1 MFKKSL
7 AALAVL
13 GAAAG
18 YASAA
23 DVTLFGVVDTG
34 LISSGNGGNW
44 RNTQMFKKSL
54 AALAV
59 LGAAA
64 GYASAADVTLFGV
77 VDTGLIYTHQT
88 FGDAEPAHVN
98 KFAMESGV
106 SSASRFGLKG
116 TEELGN
122 GLKVGFMLE
131 NGFQSDSGAL
141 KSEKRIFDREA
152 SVSVYSDFGTLSMGR
167 MGGVGSGAGS
177 MGRMGGVGSG
187 AGTYD
192 LVLATADAFD
202 GGDNNV
208 FGFATSDRYDNMVT
222 YQTPKFAGLQATV
235 QYSFNEDSVEETAR
249 EGSSAVN
256 RYSSA
261 ALTGDFGALQT
272 PKFAGLQATVQ
283 YSFNEDSVEETAR
296 EGSSAVNRYSSAAL
310 TGDFGALQTVLAYEF
325 QNYKSFGAAEHDDGQ
340 IVYLGGNYDCGFA
353 KTFVMG
359 QYFKGIKAGQL
370 TAITEDDA
378 AHIDTVGTDDTDDYS
393 ADGVKGYGL
402 HLGTIV
408 PVAGG
413 DLTVAAYF
421 TDFAVEYADQ
431 DVDAKSYAF
440 GAKYEYYLSKRT
452 SVYTGAGFAQVKY
465 DDEGSDKTTQAYLG
479 LTHRF

>member
-13 GAAAG
+13 G
-18 YASAA
+18 
-23 DVTLFGVVDTG
+23 V
-34 LISSGNGGNW
+34 
-44 RNTQMFKKSL
+44 
-54 AALAV
+54 
-59 LGAAA
+59 AA

-122 GLKVGFMLE
+122 GLKVGFKLE

-152 SVSVYSDFGTLSMGR
+152 SVSVYSDFGTL
-167 MGGVGSGAGS
+167 S

-235 QYSFNEDSVEETAR
+235 QYSFNEDSTNKDN
-249 EGSSAVN
+249 G
-256 RYSSA
+256 
-261 ALTGDFGALQT
+261 
-272 PKFAGLQATVQ
+272 
-283 YSFNEDSVEETAR
+283 R

-325 QNYKSFGAAEHDDGQ
+325 QNYKSFGADEHDDGQ

-378 AHIDTVGTDDTDDYS
+378 AHFDTVGTDGTDGYS

>member
-7 AALAVL
+7 IAVAVL
-13 GAAAG
+13 GATAF
-18 YASAA
+18 SVQAA
-23 DVTLFGVVDTG
+23 DVTMYGKVDLG
-34 LISSGNGGNW
+34 LQYKTSEVTVGDKTMVDEDTFSMENG
-44 RNTQMFKKSL
+44 RN
-54 AALAV
+54 
-59 LGAAA
+59 
-64 GYASAADVTLFGV
+64 
-77 VDTGLIYTHQT
+77 
-88 FGDAEPAHVN
+88 
-98 KFAMESGV
+98 
-106 SSASRFGLKG
+106 SASRFGIKG
-116 TEELGN
+116 SEDLGN
-122 GLKVGFMLE
+122 GMKVSFQLE
-131 NGFQSDSGAL
+131 NGFKADSGEFKTEGKL
-141 KSEKRIFDREA
+141 FDRQA
-152 SVSVYSDFGTLSMGR
+152 TVALSSDFGTLTMGR
-167 MGGVGSGAGS
+167 VGGVGSGAGF
-177 MGRMGGVGSG
+177 
-187 AGTYD
+187 D
-192 LVLATADAFD
+192 LVYGYGDAFD
-202 GGDNNV
+202 GGSGDV
-208 FGFATSDRYDNMVT
+208 LGLLQSARYDNMVT
-222 YQTPKFAGLQATV
+222 Y
-235 QYSFNEDSVEETAR
+235 
-249 EGSSAVN
+249 
-256 RYSSA
+256 
-261 ALTGDFGALQT
+261 QT

-325 QNYKSFGAAEHDDGQ
+325 QNYKSFGVAAEHDDGQ

-370 TAITEDDA
+370 TAISDA
-378 AHIDTVGTDDTDDYS
+378 DAEKVDTAGNKYS
-393 ADGVKGYGL
+393 ADGVKGYGV

-421 TDFAVEYADQ
+421 TDFAVEYADH
-431 DVDAKSYAF
+431 DDDAKSYAF

>member
-1 MFKKSL
+1 
-7 AALAVL
+7 
-13 GAAAG
+13 
-18 YASAA
+18 
-23 DVTLFGVVDTG
+23 
-34 LISSGNGGNW
+34 
-44 RNTQMFKKSL
+44 MFKKSL

-88 FGDAEPAHVN
+88 FADDSKADVN
-98 KFAMESGV
+98 NFAMDSGV

-122 GLKVGFMLE
+122 GLKVGFKLE

-152 SVSVYSDFGTLSMGR
+152 SVSLYSDFGTL
-167 MGGVGSGAGS
+167 S

-235 QYSFNEDSVEETAR
+235 QYSFNEDSV
-249 EGSSAVN
+249 
-256 RYSSA
+256 
-261 ALTGDFGALQT
+261 
-272 PKFAGLQATVQ
+272 K
-283 YSFNEDSVEETAR
+283 ETAR

-325 QNYKSFGAAEHDDGQ
+325 QNYKSFGAAAEHDDGQ

-378 AHIDTVGTDDTDDYS
+378 DRVDSDS
-393 ADGVKGYGL
+393 SDGVKGYGV

-421 TDFAVEYADQ
+421 TDFAVEYATGDK
-431 DVDAKSYAF
+431 DAKSYAF

>member
-1 MFKKSL
+1 MFKKSM

-13 GAAAG
+13 SLSAG
-18 YASAA
+18 LASASE
-23 DVTLFGVVDTG
+23 VTLYGIVDNGLLYKHSKVETNGVSTKTDSFALESG
-34 LISSGNGGNW
+34 ISS
-44 RNTQMFKKSL
+44 
-54 AALAV
+54 
-59 LGAAA
+59 
-64 GYASAADVTLFGV
+64 
-77 VDTGLIYTHQT
+77 
-88 FGDAEPAHVN
+88 P
-98 KFAMESGV
+98 
-106 SSASRFGLKG
+106 SRFGIKG
-116 TEELGN
+116 SEDLGN
-122 GLKVGFMLE
+122 GMTVSFKLE
-131 NGFQSDSGAL
+131 NGFNADDGSFGDDRLFNRESSLTLSG
-141 KSEKRIFDREA
+141 
-152 SVSVYSDFGTLSMGR
+152 DFGKLSFGR
-167 MGGVGSGAGS
+167 MGAIGSAAGDFDAAFAI
-177 MGRMGGVGSG
+177 G
-187 AGTYD
+187 
-192 LVLATADAFD
+192 DAFD
-202 GGDNNV
+202 GGDGDV

-222 YQTPKFAGLQATV
+222 Y
-235 QYSFNEDSVEETAR
+235 
-249 EGSSAVN
+249 
-256 RYSSA
+256 
-261 ALTGDFGALQT
+261 QT

-359 QYFKGIKAGQL
+359 QYFKGIKAAQL
-370 TAITEDDA
+370 TAITEADA
-378 AHIDTVGTDDTDDYS
+378 DRIDS
-393 ADGVKGYGL
+393 AVDPEESAAAGVKGYGV

-421 TDFAVEYADQ
+421 TDFTVEFD
-431 DVDAKSYAF
+431 DGVDGDAKSYAF

-465 DDEGSDKTTQAYLG
+465 DDDGSDKTTQAYLG

>member
-13 GAAAG
+13 G
-18 YASAA
+18 
-23 DVTLFGVVDTG
+23 V
-34 LISSGNGGNW
+34 
-44 RNTQMFKKSL
+44 
-54 AALAV
+54 
-59 LGAAA
+59 AA

-88 FGDAEPAHVN
+88 FADDSKADVN
-98 KFAMESGV
+98 KFSMDSGV

-152 SVSVYSDFGTLSMGR
+152 SVSVYSDFGTL
-167 MGGVGSGAGS
+167 S

-272 PKFAGLQATVQ
+272 
-283 YSFNEDSVEETAR
+283 
-296 EGSSAVNRYSSAAL
+296 
-310 TGDFGALQTVLAYEF
+310 VLAYEF
-325 QNYKSFGAAEHDDGQ
+325 QNYKSFGAAGEHDDGQ

-378 AHIDTVGTDDTDDYS
+378 AHFDTVGTDDYS

>member
-1 MFKKSL
+1 
-7 AALAVL
+7 
-13 GAAAG
+13 
-18 YASAA
+18 
-23 DVTLFGVVDTG
+23 
-34 LISSGNGGNW
+34 
-44 RNTQMFKKSL
+44 MFKKSL

-88 FGDAEPAHVN
+88 FADDSKADVN
-98 KFAMESGV
+98 NFAMDSGV

-122 GLKVGFMLE
+122 GLKVGFKLE

-152 SVSVYSDFGTLSMGR
+152 SVSVYSDFGTL
-167 MGGVGSGAGS
+167 S

-272 PKFAGLQATVQ
+272 
-283 YSFNEDSVEETAR
+283 
-296 EGSSAVNRYSSAAL
+296 
-310 TGDFGALQTVLAYEF
+310 VLAYEF

-359 QYFKGIKAGQL
+359 QYFKGIQGSGANALASMVKGAKL
-370 TAITEDDA
+370 TTF
-378 AHIDTVGTDDTDDYS
+378 DTDFDK
-393 ADGVKGYGL
+393 GVKGFGA

-408 PVAGG
+408 PISNG
-413 DLTVAAYF
+413 DLTVGAYYVDG
-421 TDFAVEYADQ
+421 TAETSKTGVEERDFDYMGLAT
-431 DVDAKSYAF
+431 
-440 GAKYEYYLSKRT
+440 KYEYRLSKRT
-452 SVYTGAGFAQVKY
+452 SVYLAAGYYKATL
-465 DDEGSDKTTQAYLG
+465 DATTKAGEVEEKVGEVFTG
-479 LTHRF
+479 LTHAF

>member
-1 MFKKSL
+1 
-7 AALAVL
+7 
-13 GAAAG
+13 
-18 YASAA
+18 
-23 DVTLFGVVDTG
+23 
-34 LISSGNGGNW
+34 
-44 RNTQMFKKSL
+44 MFKKSL

-88 FGDAEPAHVN
+88 FADDSKADVN
-98 KFAMESGV
+98 NFAMDSGV

-122 GLKVGFMLE
+122 GLKVGFKLE

-152 SVSVYSDFGTLSMGR
+152 SVSLYSDFGTL
-167 MGGVGSGAGS
+167 S

-272 PKFAGLQATVQ
+272 
-283 YSFNEDSVEETAR
+283 
-296 EGSSAVNRYSSAAL
+296 
-310 TGDFGALQTVLAYEF
+310 VLAYEF

-353 KTFVMG
+353 KTFLMG
-359 QYFKGIKAGQL
+359 QYFKGLKVGSINALGMLGDLKKGN
-370 TAITEDDA
+370 
-378 AHIDTVGTDDTDDYS
+378 DTYTTLANAKYDE
-393 ADGVKGYGL
+393 GVKGYGL
-402 HLGTIV
+402 HLGTVV
-408 PVAGG
+408 PISNG
-413 DLTVAAYF
+413 DLTVGAYYVDG
-421 TDFAVEYADQ
+421 TGESSDATVEERDFDYMGLA
-431 DVDAKSYAF
+431 
-440 GAKYEYYLSKRT
+440 AKYEYRLSKRT
-452 SVYTGAGFAQVKY
+452 SVYLGAGYHKATI
-465 DDEGSDKTTQAYLG
+465 DATTAANDEIEQKVGEVFTG
-479 LTHRF
+479 LTHAF

>member
-1 MFKKSL
+1 
-7 AALAVL
+7 
-13 GAAAG
+13 
-18 YASAA
+18 
-23 DVTLFGVVDTG
+23 
-34 LISSGNGGNW
+34 
-44 RNTQMFKKSL
+44 MFKKSL

-122 GLKVGFMLE
+122 GLKVGFKLE

-152 SVSVYSDFGTLSMGR
+152 SVSVYSDFGTL
-167 MGGVGSGAGS
+167 S

-272 PKFAGLQATVQ
+272 
-283 YSFNEDSVEETAR
+283 
-296 EGSSAVNRYSSAAL
+296 
-310 TGDFGALQTVLAYEF
+310 VLAYEF
-325 QNYKSFGAAEHDDGQ
+325 QNYKSFGAAAEHDDGQ

-378 AHIDTVGTDDTDDYS
+378 DLFDTANSNGYS

-421 TDFAVEYADQ
+421 TDFSVEYATGDK
-431 DVDAKSYAF
+431 DAKSYAF

>member
-1 MFKKSL
+1 
-7 AALAVL
+7 
-13 GAAAG
+13 
-18 YASAA
+18 
-23 DVTLFGVVDTG
+23 
-34 LISSGNGGNW
+34 
-44 RNTQMFKKSL
+44 MFKKSL

-88 FGDAEPAHVN
+88 FADDSKADVN
-98 KFAMESGV
+98 NFAMDSGV

-122 GLKVGFMLE
+122 GLKVGFKLE

-152 SVSVYSDFGTLSMGR
+152 SVSLYSDFGTL
-167 MGGVGSGAGS
+167 S

-235 QYSFNEDSVEETAR
+235 QYSFNESSTNTNR

-256 RYSSA
+256 RYAST
-261 ALTGDFGALQT
+261 ALTGNFGAL
-272 PKFAGLQATVQ
+272 
-283 YSFNEDSVEETAR
+283 N
-296 EGSSAVNRYSSAAL
+296 
-310 TGDFGALQTVLAYEF
+310 TVLAYEF
-325 QNYKSFGAAEHDDGQ
+325 QNYQSFGEGARGEDGH

-359 QYFKGIKAGQL
+359 QYFKGIQGSGANALASMVKGAKL
-370 TAITEDDA
+370 TTF
-378 AHIDTVGTDDTDDYS
+378 DTDFDK
-393 ADGVKGYGL
+393 GVKGFGA

-408 PVAGG
+408 PISNG
-413 DLTVAAYF
+413 DLTVGAYYVDG
-421 TDFAVEYADQ
+421 TAETSKTGVEERDFDYMGLAT
-431 DVDAKSYAF
+431 
-440 GAKYEYYLSKRT
+440 KYEYRLSKRT
-452 SVYTGAGFAQVKY
+452 SVYLAAGYYKATL
-465 DDEGSDKTTQAYLG
+465 DATTKAGEVEEKVGEVFTG
-479 LTHRF
+479 LTHAF

>member
-7 AALAVL
+7 AAVAVL
-13 GAAAG
+13 GAFAG
-18 YASAA
+18 SALAA
-23 DVTLFGVVDTG
+23 DVQLYGLVDLGLNWTQVDNGKTTTESFGMG
-34 LISSGNGGNW
+34 SGQN
-44 RNTQMFKKSL
+44 
-54 AALAV
+54 
-59 LGAAA
+59 
-64 GYASAADVTLFGV
+64 
-77 VDTGLIYTHQT
+77 
-88 FGDAEPAHVN
+88 
-98 KFAMESGV
+98 SG
-106 SSASRFGLKG
+106 SRFGLKG

-122 GLKVGFMLE
+122 GLKVGFKLE

-152 SVSVYSDFGTLSMGR
+152 SVSLYSDFGTL
-167 MGGVGSGAGS
+167 S

-272 PKFAGLQATVQ
+272 
-283 YSFNEDSVEETAR
+283 
-296 EGSSAVNRYSSAAL
+296 
-310 TGDFGALQTVLAYEF
+310 VLAYEF
-325 QNYKSFGAAEHDDGQ
+325 QNYKSFGAAGEHDDGQ

-378 AHIDTVGTDDTDDYS
+378 DLFDTANSNGYS

-421 TDFAVEYADQ
+421 TDFAVEYATGDK
-431 DVDAKSYAF
+431 DAKSYAF

-465 DDEGSDKTTQAYLG
+465 DDDGSDKTTQAYLG

>member
-1 MFKKSL
+1 MFKKSM

-13 GAAAG
+13 SLSAG
-18 YASAA
+18 LASASE
-23 DVTLFGVVDTG
+23 VTLYGIVDNGLLYKHSKVETNGVSTKTDSFALESG
-34 LISSGNGGNW
+34 ISS
-44 RNTQMFKKSL
+44 
-54 AALAV
+54 
-59 LGAAA
+59 
-64 GYASAADVTLFGV
+64 
-77 VDTGLIYTHQT
+77 
-88 FGDAEPAHVN
+88 P
-98 KFAMESGV
+98 
-106 SSASRFGLKG
+106 SRFGIKG
-116 TEELGN
+116 SEDLGN
-122 GLKVGFMLE
+122 GMTVSFKLE
-131 NGFQSDSGAL
+131 NGFNADDGSFGDDRLFNRESSLTLSG
-141 KSEKRIFDREA
+141 
-152 SVSVYSDFGTLSMGR
+152 DFGKLSFGR
-167 MGGVGSGAGS
+167 MGAIGSAAGDFDAAFAI
-177 MGRMGGVGSG
+177 G
-187 AGTYD
+187 
-192 LVLATADAFD
+192 DAFD
-202 GGDNNV
+202 GGDGDV

-272 PKFAGLQATVQ
+272 
-283 YSFNEDSVEETAR
+283 
-296 EGSSAVNRYSSAAL
+296 
-310 TGDFGALQTVLAYEF
+310 VLAYEF
-325 QNYKSFGAAEHDDGQ
+325 QNYKSFGAAAEHDDGQ

-378 AHIDTVGTDDTDDYS
+378 AHFDTVGTDGTDDYS
-393 ADGVKGYGL
+393 TDGVKGYGL